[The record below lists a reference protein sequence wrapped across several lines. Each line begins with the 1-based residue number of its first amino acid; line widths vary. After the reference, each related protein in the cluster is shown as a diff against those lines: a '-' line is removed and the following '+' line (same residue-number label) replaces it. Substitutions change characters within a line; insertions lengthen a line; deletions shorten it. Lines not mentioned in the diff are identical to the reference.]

1 MNSQIHSV
9 SATII
14 ELQYSKSPKS
24 GGGGVGG
31 RGGGGVGQKEKIKT
45 QQLTK
50 HTRQGCWVHASH
62 VLFCCL
68 RKLTLSVALAAS
80 LVSGVV
86 VLLV

>member
-1 MNSQIHSV
+1 MVSQPPSSNSSTAKAQKV
-9 SATII
+9 V
-14 ELQYSKSPKS
+14 
-24 GGGGVGG
+24 GGGG
-31 RGGGGVGQKEKIKT
+31 GGGGQKEKIKP

-68 RKLTLSVALAAS
+68 RKLTLSVALAAA